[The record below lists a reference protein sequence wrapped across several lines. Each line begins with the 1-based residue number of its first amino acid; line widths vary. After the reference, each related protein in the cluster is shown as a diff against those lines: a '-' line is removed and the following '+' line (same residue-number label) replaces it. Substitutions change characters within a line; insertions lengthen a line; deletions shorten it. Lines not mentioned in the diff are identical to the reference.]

1 MAASHLVFENDRVK
15 SVPVPGTAK
24 ASSSKLGLTPASDRA
39 SVRKR
44 FEALSPYA
52 QYASSPSPRSNV
64 PSSIS
69 QAKNA
74 SPLQKSLIRSWTASE
89 PSDRFHP
96 SVATLLD
103 QLTRMVNDRMGW
115 YGDKN
120 RDGDRFKVEV
130 FGSVSWG
137 GQTKSGDIDLVVL
150 VSTIRPDEGLARC

>member
-1 MAASHLVFENDRVK
+1 MFDNDQVK
-15 SVPVPGTAK
+15 SIPVPGSAK
-24 ASSSKLGLTPASDRA
+24 ASSSKLGSTPASDRA

-52 QYASSPSPRSNV
+52 QYASSPSPRSIV
-64 PSSIS
+64 PSSIL
-69 QAKNA
+69 QAKNP

-103 QLTRMVNDRMGW
+103 QLTQVVNDRMGW

-137 GQTKSGDIDLVVL
+137 GQTKSGDIDLVIL
-150 VSTIRPDEGLARC
+150 VSTIWRDGHLVIC